1 MLAINKQKENTN
13 EVEEMEISDFLDTK
27 LLGNKFVA
35 VKGYEPVADRE
46 TDAII
51 AYRVNIYLQDENSPF
66 YMEMISVKI
75 KTTAPTITIDEMKTN
90 KTRNVELEGLN
101 MGQFNGR
108 LWFTVD
114 NIRPVL
120 NKELKV

>member
-13 EVEEMEISDFLDTK
+13 EVEEMEINDFLDIK

-46 TDAII
+46 TGAIV
-51 AYRVNIYLQDENSPF
+51 AYRVNISLQDDKSPF

-75 KTTAPTITIDEMKTN
+75 KTTTPTISVDEMKTN
-90 KTRNVELEGLN
+90 KTRDIELEGLN

-114 NIRPVL
+114 NVRPVL
-120 NKELKV
+120 NKELKI

>member
-1 MLAINKQKENTN
+1 
-13 EVEEMEISDFLDTK
+13 MEINDFLDIK

-35 VKGYEPVADRE
+35 VKEYEPVADRE
-46 TDAII
+46 TGAIV
-51 AYRVNIYLQDENSPF
+51 AYRVNISLQDDKSPF

-75 KTTAPTITIDEMKTN
+75 KTTTPTISVDEMKTN
-90 KTRNVELEGLN
+90 KTRDIELEGLN

-114 NIRPVL
+114 NVRPVL
-120 NKELKV
+120 NKELKI